1 MDWLRDD
8 YRIKQYLIFD
18 KSLGMTHGKCA
29 SQLAH
34 ASMKVF
40 FDRMRY
46 EETYVMD
53 DEFGKSVV
61 DIYKCSM
68 TRDMREWKEGRF
80 TKITLKA
87 TDQTEMSKL
96 LELAVEHGAPIACIK
111 DDGKTQVEPGSLT
124 AMAIGPFDTTN
135 PDYAG
140 LVEGL
145 SKLKLY

>member
-1 MDWLRDD
+1 MGWIRDD
-8 YRIKQYLIFD
+8 YSVKQFLIID
-18 KSLGMTHGKCA
+18 KSLGMTHGKA
-29 SQLAH
+29 ISQACH

-46 EETYVMD
+46 TQTYVMK
-53 DEFGKSVV
+53 DEFEKTVF
-61 DIYKCSM
+61 DYYECPM
-68 TRDMREWKEGRF
+68 TKDMTEWKEGRF
-80 TKITLKA
+80 TKVVLKA
-87 TDQTEMSKL
+87 ANQAEMSSL
-96 LELAVEHGAPIACIK
+96 IELAVEHGAPIACVK